1 MSAVASIIFE
11 SHLHCTKDN
20 LPGLFYSCDV
30 REREI
35 SGAKRGDYERFRRG
49 ERKREE
55 VFWLWRMEGYGM
67 MGKSEAFGIWARMA
81 FREGFGF
88 FSGRAW
94 ARGSV
99 LKM

>member
-1 MSAVASIIFE
+1 MSAMASIIFE

-35 SGAKRGDYERFRRG
+35 SGAKRGNYERFRRG
-49 ERKREE
+49 GRKREE
-55 VFWLWRMEGYGM
+55 VFWLW
-67 MGKSEAFGIWARMA
+67 GKGEMCYDGGVRSFGDLGVKG